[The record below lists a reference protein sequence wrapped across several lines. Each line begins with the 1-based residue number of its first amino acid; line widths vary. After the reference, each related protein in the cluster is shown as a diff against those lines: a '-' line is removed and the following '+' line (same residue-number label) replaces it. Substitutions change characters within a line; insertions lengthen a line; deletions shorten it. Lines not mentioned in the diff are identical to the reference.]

1 HWTLLGQNDFAGTQ
15 ITRVVPTRL
24 SAGQVILIG
33 TSTGVYRSSDNGVT
47 WTQPGGLPPPSVTA
61 LIAPPPNHDRSY
73 ATPPGQGVFRTDND
87 GNSWTAL
94 GPAIAAGLNTDG
106 LDNDGNGMTDE
117 AGEGAAVLGGATTIR
132 MTIAD
137 HDNTNRVY
145 AALIAGGQAV

>member
-47 WTQPGGLPPPSVTA
+47 WTQPGGLPAAFVTD
-61 LIAPPPNHDRSY
+61 LIADPVHNDRFY
-73 ATPPGQGVFRTDND
+73 AALPGQGVSRTDND
-87 GNSWTAL
+87 GNPWTAL

-106 LDNDGNGMTDE
+106 VDNDGNGMTDE
-117 AGEGAAVLGGATTIR
+117 AGEGAAVLGGPRPSA
-132 MTIAD
+132 
-137 HDNTNRVY
+137 
-145 AALIAGGQAV
+145 